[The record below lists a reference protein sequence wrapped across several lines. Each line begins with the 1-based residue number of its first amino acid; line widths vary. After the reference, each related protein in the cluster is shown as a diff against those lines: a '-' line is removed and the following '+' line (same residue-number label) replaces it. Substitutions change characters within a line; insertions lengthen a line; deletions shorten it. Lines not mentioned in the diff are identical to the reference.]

1 MESNQPPP
9 QDPDRAFVDHGGDPH
24 DLNLYFLRGE
34 FPEEYAAALL
44 QQQADLRAQ
53 QASGAPQE
61 FVSDKAAEFLFE
73 ADRAKT
79 RQENESQRKLENRQ
93 RIATFREEH
102 QKQLD
107 LNKTDAHN
115 IISW

>member
-1 MESNQPPP
+1 MEGNQPPLN
-9 QDPDRAFVDHGGDPH
+9 QERAQAEDQH

-34 FPEEYAAALL
+34 FPEEYNAAIL
-44 QQQADLRAQ
+44 QQQEDLSAQ
-53 QASGAPQE
+53 QASGAPHE
-61 FVSDKAAEFLFE
+61 FVSDKASEFLFE